1 MSKRFTFKDR
11 EGLGY
16 TWDYSVLGDTLFEG
30 EAWDKPSVKKR
41 VHALKVGQRMT
52 IKGET
57 LTRIKA
63 APRTPSKPK
72 RKSNPKPSLADLGTM
87 SEHGRIHELVVDT
100 KRCPDGSD
108 EVHSFR
114 TARYPLLFWSPRQ
127 KALVVPYG
135 VKMPRPR
142 KGAPSREDGAAATFE
157 RFHNRDVDS
166 YREEV
171 PIPAVTLRELGPAM
185 SIAYRNE
192 RYGGTAGKVAE
203 HPFGPSVRA
212 YFGSRGSEGV
222 YIIAGGKLRMTARG
236 IEG

>member
-1 MSKRFTFKDR
+1 MPKRFTFKPR
-11 EGLGY
+11 KGKM
-16 TWDYSVLGDTLFEG
+16 WDWSLAELDDTLFES
-30 EAWDKPSVKKR
+30 EAWDKPHVKKR
-41 VHALKVGQRMT
+41 ARALRVGQSMT

-57 LTRIKA
+57 LTRNNTKSKA
-63 APRTPSKPK
+63 KPK
-72 RKSNPKPSLADLGTM
+72 RAKNPKPSIADLGTM
-87 SEHGRIHELVVDT
+87 SEHGRIHELVVET
-100 KRCPDGSD
+100 TRCPDGSD

-166 YREEV
+166 YREDV